1 MTQTIGIKAIAS
13 ILPEGQQDTV
23 ERAKHFGF
31 KEDFIRNKTGFTS
44 QRQAAGDN
52 RTSALA
58 QGAVTALLEKT
69 SIDVGEIDCLIVC
82 TQNPDGTGLP
92 NTASILHGEMGLGQN
107 CAAFD
112 ISLGCSGY
120 VYGLSVIQAFMTANG
135 FSCGVL
141 VTADP
146 YTKIIN
152 PEDKDTSLLFGD
164 GATAT
169 LLAPGAPWQLGKSV
183 FGSDGT
189 RRAAISTADT
199 GQLTMNGRGVFVF
212 TAQTVPPSIHEAL
225 TKNNTTLA
233 SIDLLLVH
241 QGSRYIVE
249 ELRKRLEVDAD
260 RLPFSAGNTGNTVS
274 SSIPLMLE
282 AAIDDAKNNSIL
294 LAGFGVGL
302 SWAVTVLSRDPGAV
316 GS

>member
-1 MTQTIGIKAIAS
+1 MTQPIGIKAIAS
-13 ILPEGQQDTV
+13 VLPEGRQDTV

-31 KEDFIRNKTGFTS
+31 KEDFIRNKTGFTT
-44 QRQAAGDN
+44 QTQATGDT
-52 RTSALA
+52 RTSDLA
-58 QGAVTALLEKT
+58 QGAVAALLDKT
-69 SIDVGEIDCLIVC
+69 GVNAGDIDCLIVC

-92 NTASILHGEMGLGQN
+92 NTASTLHGEMGLAQN

-189 RRAAISTADT
+189 RRAAISTDDT
-199 GQLTMNGRGVFVF
+199 GSLTMNGRGVFVF
-212 TAQTVPPSIHEAL
+212 TAQTVPPSIQDAVA
-225 TKNNTTLA
+225 KNDTTLA
-233 SIDLLLVH
+233 DIDLVLVH

-249 ELRKRLEVDAD
+249 ELRKRLEVGAD
-260 RLPFSAGNTGNTVS
+260 CLPFAAADTGNTVS
-274 SSIPLMLE
+274 SSIPFMLE
-282 AAIDDAKNNSIL
+282 AAIDKPENNSIL

-302 SWAVTVLSRDPGAV
+302 SWAVTVLTRHSA
-316 GS
+316 